1 METLFSSFRSRE
13 HGLDKMT
20 ASEFLTLSRI
30 IEDFVAITEEVC
42 GRKSTSFRMGL
53 QGQVKFHYYMKN
65 ISIPNIPLFFFTVI
79 IFVINLSQFVLSVTI
94 GSLESE

>member
-1 METLFSSFRSRE
+1 MINDFFECLRSRD

-30 IEDFVAITEEVC
+30 IEEFVADSEKVC

-53 QGQVKFHYYMKN
+53 QGQV
-65 ISIPNIPLFFFTVI
+65 SP
-79 IFVINLSQFVLSVTI
+79 
-94 GSLESE
+94 